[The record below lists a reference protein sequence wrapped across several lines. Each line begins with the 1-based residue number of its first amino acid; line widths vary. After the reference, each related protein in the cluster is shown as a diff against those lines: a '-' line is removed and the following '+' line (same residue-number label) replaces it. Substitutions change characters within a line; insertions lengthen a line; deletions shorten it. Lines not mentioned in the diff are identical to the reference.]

1 VRILLVCSSGGHLT
15 QLYKLE
21 PWWRKH
27 DRMWVTFELSDAESL
42 LAGERVTWAYHPT
55 TRSAWNAFRNF
66 LLACRVIPRFGP
78 DVVVSDGAGVAF
90 PFFLVARLLG
100 RKTVYL
106 EVVDRIDSTT
116 LTGRLCR
123 PLANL
128 FCVQWEEQARLYRD
142 AKVIGRLL

>member
-27 DRMWVTFELSDAESL
+27 ERLWVTFELSDAESL
-42 LAGERVTWAYHPT
+42 LDGEEVRWAYYPT
-55 TRSAWNAFRNF
+55 TRSVRNALRNL
-66 LLACRVIPRFGP
+66 LLAFRVIPRYRP

-90 PFFLVARLLG
+90 PFFLVARLTG

-106 EVVDRIDSTT
+106 EVFDRIDSAT

-128 FCVQWEEQARLYRD
+128 FCVQWEEQAQFYPG